1 MQPHLHSLFS
11 FIGMIPRAGSLPS
24 TCSCH
29 SLSVTSSLLINAF
42 ATAFPFSV
50 TSPVS
55 FIMPYALLLPSNIS
69 LNFTLWPSRS
79 WFTSVGS
86 KGWLTNVVTINFALL
101 ILSYLKR
108 LIARW
113 TNLFHIF
120 YFPFLYNNGTPRGG
134 SPGVPP

>member
-108 LIARW
+108 LIACW

-120 YFPFLYNNGTPRGG
+120 YFPFYYNNETPRRG
-134 SPGVPP
+134 SPGVSP